1 MPRRR
6 PVPASTRMNSMPAQ
20 LSRRTP
26 APSAVRT
33 AHAPRTTG
41 PRAIT
46 VALTGAQRNHPM
58 NPRQE
63 AWAVL
68 TEPL

>member
-1 MPRRR
+1 
-6 PVPASTRMNSMPAQ
+6 MPAQ